1 MPKKDAS
8 LEIYLLG
15 PFRILVDGQL
25 VAARRFTR
33 RKPKLLVKLL
43 ALRPHHQ
50 LHREQLMELLW
61 PDSDPEAASN
71 NLHKTIHLARHALEP
86 TLKSAA
92 DSHFI
97 LTEGQQ
103 VSLRADK
110 LCLDV
115 NEFELAAGKAL
126 RGAEVEA
133 YEAALERY
141 AGDLLPEDLYED
153 WVAVR
158 REQLRMTYQDLLRKS
173 AQLYKER
180 GENHRAIERL
190 KELLACDPAHEDV
203 HRNLMELYAI
213 SGNKHQ
219 ALRQYELCREALR
232 EGLEAEPE
240 PATRELRQQIVTGQ
254 FASVS
259 VSAAERELDHVH
271 TINSLA
277 VLPLVNATSDP
288 NAEYL
293 SDGITESIINSLSQ
307 LPQLKVMSRNTVFRY
322 KGREIDSSQV
332 GRELNVRT
340 LLLGRVLQLGD
351 RLVVRAELID
361 VDEGTQL
368 WGEQYN
374 RRGDDIFEL
383 QEEIASEIAEKLR
396 LRLSGAEKGRLTKR
410 YTENAEAYGLYL
422 KGRYFWNKRTLEAV
436 EKGIEYFKRAI
447 ELDPDYALAY
457 VGVADSYT
465 KLGDVGV
472 AALPPRKAFSKAK
485 MAAVRALE
493 SDSALAEA
501 HTSLGHLN
509 LHDYEWSEAERE
521 FKHAIELNPN
531 YATAHHWYA
540 YHLLM
545 NGRQTEA
552 INEIEHA
559 LSLDPLSLPINADYG
574 EVLYFARRRD
584 EAIEQLRKTLEMD
597 PHFYPAHSDLARVYE
612 QEGRYEEAIIEI
624 QTALALSPESTDG
637 LATLA
642 HIYAA
647 SGKEEQALHLLE
659 ELSEVAKS
667 RYVSP
672 YGAAVVYAALGEEEH
687 AFKWLQTA
695 TEEHAAW
702 VLYLNVDPRLDSLRA
717 EPRFKSL
724 LHSVGLSESSH
735 E

>member
-25 VAARRFTR
+25 VAARHFTR

-43 ALRPHHQ
+43 ALQPHQQ

-71 NLHKTIHLARHALEP
+71 NLHKTIHLARHALQP

-103 VSLRADK
+103 VSLRAEK
-110 LCLDV
+110 LWLDV
-115 NEFELAAGKAL
+115 SEFEQAAGKAL

-133 YEAALERY
+133 YEAALEQY
-141 AGDLLPEDLYED
+141 LGDLLPEDLYED

-158 REQLRMTYQDLLRKS
+158 REQLRMTYQELLRKS

-180 GENHRAIERL
+180 REHQLAIERL
-190 KELLACDPAHEDV
+190 KELLVCDPTHEDV
-203 HRNLMELYAI
+203 HRNLMELYVLT
-213 SGNKHQ
+213 GNKHQ

-232 EGLEAEPE
+232 KGLEAEPE
-240 PATRELRQQIVTGQ
+240 PATRELRQQIVSGQ
-254 FASVS
+254 FASVLLS
-259 VSAAERELDHVH
+259 SADHAE
-271 TINSLA
+271 TISSLA

-288 NAEYL
+288 NADYL

-322 KGREIDSSQV
+322 KGQEIDSSQV

-361 VDEGTQL
+361 TRDGTQL

-374 RRGDDIFEL
+374 RRYDDIFEL
-383 QEEIASEIAEKLR
+383 QEEIAREIAGKLR

-410 YTENAEAYGLYL
+410 YTENTEAYGLYL
-422 KGRYFWNKRTLEAV
+422 KGRYFWNKRTLEGL
-436 EKGIEYFKRAI
+436 EKGIEYFKSAI
-447 ELDPDYALAY
+447 QLDPDYALAH
-457 VGVADSYT
+457 VGLADSYT

-485 MAAVRALE
+485 VAVVQALE
-493 SDSALAEA
+493 SDGALAEA
-501 HTSLGHLN
+501 HTSLGHLH
-509 LHDYEWSEAERE
+509 LHDYEWLEAERE
-521 FKHAIELNPN
+521 FKRAIQLNPN
-531 YATAHHWYA
+531 YATAHHWYS

-545 NGRQTEA
+545 NGRQAEA
-552 INEIEHA
+552 INEIERA

-574 EVLYFARRRD
+574 EVLYFARRPD
-584 EAIEQLRKTLEMD
+584 QAIEQFRKTLEMD
-597 PHFYPAHSDLARVYE
+597 PHFYPTHSDLARVYE
-612 QEGRYEEAIIEI
+612 QVGRHEEAITEI
-624 QTALALSPESTDG
+624 QTALALSPESTDA

-642 HIYAA
+642 HICAA
-647 SGKEEQALHLLE
+647 SGNKEQARHLLQ
-659 ELSEVAKS
+659 ELIEVAKS

-672 YGAAVVYAALGEEEH
+672 YGVAIVYAALGDEEH

-702 VLYLNVDPRLDSLRA
+702 AIYLNVDPRLDSLRA
-717 EPRFKSL
+717 EPQFKSL
-724 LHSVGLSESSH
+724 LQSIGLSRSSH
-735 E
+735 G

>member
-25 VAARRFTR
+25 VAGPHLTR

-43 ALRPHHQ
+43 ALQPHRQ

-71 NLHKTIHLARHALEP
+71 NLHKTIHLARHALQP

-97 LTEGQQ
+97 LTQGQQ

-110 LCLDV
+110 LWLDV
-115 NEFELAAGKAL
+115 SEFEQAAGKAL

-133 YEAALERY
+133 YEAALEQY
-141 AGDLLPEDLYED
+141 AGELLPEDLYED

-158 REQLRMTYQDLLRKS
+158 REQLRMTYQELLRKS

-180 GENHRAIERL
+180 GEHQLAIERL
-190 KELLACDPAHEDV
+190 KELLACDPTHEDV
-203 HRNLMELYAI
+203 HRNLMELYVL

-240 PATRELRQQIVTGQ
+240 AATRELRQQIVSGH

-259 VSAAERELDHVH
+259 LSSTDHVQ

-322 KGREIDSSQV
+322 KGQEIDSSQV

-361 VDEGTQL
+361 TRDGAQL

-374 RRGDDIFEL
+374 RRYDDIFEL
-383 QEEIASEIAEKLR
+383 QEEIAREIAEKLR
-396 LRLSGAEKGRLTKR
+396 LRLSGAERGRLTKR
-410 YTENAEAYGLYL
+410 YTENTEAYGLYL
-422 KGRYFWNKRTLEAV
+422 KGRYFWNKRTLETL
-436 EKGIEYFKRAI
+436 EKSIEYFKRAI
-447 ELDPDYALAY
+447 ELDPDYALAH

-472 AALPPRKAFSKAK
+472 AALPPSKAFSKAK
-485 MAAVRALE
+485 VAAIRALE
-493 SDSALAEA
+493 SDGALAEA

-509 LHDYEWSEAERE
+509 LHDYEWLEAERE

-540 YHLLM
+540 YQLLM
-545 NGRQTEA
+545 HGRKSEA
-552 INEIEHA
+552 INEIERA
-559 LSLDPLSLPINADYG
+559 LLLDPLSLPINADYG
-574 EVLYFARRRD
+574 EVLYFARRPD
-584 EAIEQLRKTLEMD
+584 QAIEQLRKTLEMD
-597 PHFYPAHSDLARVYE
+597 PHFYPTHSDLARVYE
-612 QEGRYEEAIIEI
+612 QVGRHEEAITEI
-624 QTALALSPESTDG
+624 QTALDLSPESTDV

-642 HIYAA
+642 HIYAV
-647 SGKEEQALHLLE
+647 SGKKEQALHLLE
-659 ELSEVAKS
+659 ELREVAKS

-672 YGAAVVYAALGEEEH
+672 YGVAVVYAALGEEAH
-687 AFKWLQTA
+687 AFKWLQRA
-695 TEEHAAW
+695 TEEHDAW
-702 VLYLNVDPRLDSLRA
+702 AIYLNIDPRLDSLRA
-717 EPRFKSL
+717 APRFKSL
-724 LHSVGLSESSH
+724 LHS
-735 E
+735 